1 MADEHTYTIT
11 APNGRTLDVTG
22 DHVPTEAELHEIFKA
37 AGVESGVQ
45 GQLRS
50 RTGQMYTPPTD
61 SGPIGEFGSHL
72 VSGLNPVNV
81 IGGVKNLLVNAV
93 TDPPAAGKQIV
104 DAIAAPVRTAASG
117 NLAGAAG
124 DLAAVAAMP
133 RVYGAGAEALVNG
146 TRAVLTH
153 PVGQAIGP
161 ELLRHGPTVL
171 GSVYGPGGAAA
182 GATVG
187 AVAEQLAKLFK
198 RPAAP
203 EAPAP
208 VAPPVETPMAAHLD
222 RSVPA
227 RPSQLTQAEL
237 LDRIKN
243 GSGTPAV
250 MQGRGRMGVAQPS
263 PPITPAEAAP
273 AVEAPPVKNVAEA
286 LNEVA
291 DTAKA
296 AKIKLTAS
304 EVLEASKQVG
314 RGIPSEAAVENVLAA
329 RALAARFGT
338 PSDAA
343 AAAEVAA
350 RKSRR

>member
-1 MADEHTYTIT
+1 MADEQTYTIT

-50 RTGQMYTPPTD
+50 RTGQMYTPPSD
-61 SGPIGEFGSHL
+61 SGPIGEMGSHL

-81 IGGVKNLLVNAV
+81 VGGVKDLLVNAV
-93 TDPPAAGKQIV
+93 TDPKAAGKQVI
-104 DAIAAPVRTAASG
+104 DAIAAPFRTAQSG
-117 NLAGAAG
+117 NYAGAAG
-124 DLAAVAAMP
+124 DLLAVATMP
-133 RVYGAGAEALVNG
+133 RVYGAGTEALVNG
-146 TRAVLTH
+146 TRAVLSN
-153 PVGQAIGP
+153 PVTREAAAAAVQ
-161 ELLRHGPTVL
+161 HGPTAL
-171 GSVYGPGGAAA
+171 GAAYGGPGGAVV

-187 AVAEQLAKLFK
+187 EQLAKWFK

-203 EAPAP
+203 EAPAT
-208 VAPPVETPMAAHLD
+208 VAPPVEAPMAAHLD

-250 MQGRGRMGVAQPS
+250 IQGRGRMGVAQPS
-263 PPITPAEAAP
+263 PPIQPAEAAP
-273 AVEAPPVKNVAEA
+273 AVEAPPVKNVAQA
-286 LNEVA
+286 VNEVA
-291 DTAKA
+291 QEAKA
-296 AKIKLTAS
+296 ANVRLSAA
-304 EVLEASKQVG
+304 EVLEGSKLVS
-314 RGIPSEAAVENVLAA
+314 RGMPPDKAFENILAA
-329 RALAARFGT
+329 RELAAKFGT